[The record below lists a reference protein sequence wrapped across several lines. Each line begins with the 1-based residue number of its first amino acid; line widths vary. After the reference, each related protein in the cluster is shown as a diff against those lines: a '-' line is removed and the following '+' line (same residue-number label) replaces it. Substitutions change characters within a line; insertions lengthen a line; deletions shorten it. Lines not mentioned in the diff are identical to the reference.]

1 MPLLSPKF
9 ASERSA
15 NLCELRVRGTS
26 VSILRFAAIRPAPS
40 HANFGIKSKAKL
52 ANILMLVRF
61 LGLGF
66 ANRATGELQMRASP
80 LGAGVSPLVMA
91 SGPATIDVSAALQL
105 LAVLMLPLAHPAV
118 ARNGP
123 MSDRMQKELND

>member
-1 MPLLSPKF
+1 
-9 ASERSA
+9 
-15 NLCELRVRGTS
+15 
-26 VSILRFAAIRPAPS
+26 
-40 HANFGIKSKAKL
+40 
-52 ANILMLVRF
+52 MLVRF
-61 LGLGF
+61 LGLGS
-66 ANRATGELQMRASP
+66 ANRAVCELQARAS
-80 LGAGVSPLVMA
+80 LIGGAGVSPLVMA